1 MFKKHFKCNPAAVS
15 EFSNFDV
22 LRLKIFYAIYKLQ
35 KAVLMHYLPFSKLNA
50 ALLFE
55 MLSPVVLCCSKAVIA
70 GHFKISLHFLNI
82 SVSSF

>member
-22 LRLKIFYAIYKLQ
+22 LRLKIIYSIYKLQ
-35 KAVLMHYLPFSKLNA
+35 KAVLMCYLPFSKLK

-55 MLSPVVLCCSKAVIA
+55 MLSPVVLCRNKAVIA
-70 GHFKISLHFLNI
+70 GHFKITPEFLSI
-82 SVSSF
+82 TVSSF